1 MDCSQVK
8 ALLSEYLDG
17 MLEEETRALVEEHLS
32 ACGNC
37 REEHDSLKALV
48 QELGSMDPI
57 VPPANF
63 LGRLHER
70 MEQPSRISRLI
81 QTLFVPVRFKI
92 PLEFAAAGLV
102 AVVIFSI
109 LNIQF
114 GAYKAPQAPVQD
126 MQEQAVGEKAYPK
139 SAAGTFRKEAPAPSI
154 PQEGAI
160 AKGRAMETRPPELDI
175 LLTPKRVSG
184 GMKSP
189 TLKASPQ
196 LAWEQQEPR
205 TANVVR
211 PKSEGTDLMR
221 EKAGAAPGISS
232 PEDKAPF
239 SRSFSNAVTQEVKN
253 AVVRAGGR
261 IVAGDKTRQKGTSQE
276 VIASIPVK
284 NYPFLLEKLHAVGTL
299 QVPSE
304 MPSQEEEG
312 PLQVRIK
319 LLPEK

>member
-8 ALLSEYLDG
+8 GLLSEYLDG
-17 MLEEETRALVEEHLS
+17 MLEEENTALVEEHLS
-32 ACGNC
+32 ACDDC
-37 REEHDSLKALV
+37 RKEHDSLKALV
-48 QELGSMDPI
+48 HELGSMEPI
-57 VPPANF
+57 APSADF
-63 LGRLHER
+63 LDRLHER

-92 PLEFAAAGLV
+92 PLEFAAAALV

-114 GAYKAPQAPVQD
+114 GVYKAPQPPL
-126 MQEQAVGEKAYPK
+126 QEMKDQAVAEKAYPK
-139 SAAGTFRKEAPAPSI
+139 SAAGTLRGEAPTASI

-184 GMKSP
+184 GMKSK

-196 LAWEQQEPR
+196 PAWEQQG
-205 TANVVR
+205 TGAANVAR
-211 PKSEGTDLMR
+211 PEHEESDLMR
-221 EKAGAAPGISS
+221 EKAGAAPSISS
-232 PEDKAPF
+232 PEDKTLL
-239 SRSFSNAVTQEVKN
+239 SHSFVNAVTQEVKN
-253 AVVRAGGR
+253 AVITAGGR
-261 IVAGDKTRQKGTSQE
+261 IVAGDMTRQKGASQE
-276 VIASIPVK
+276 VIARIPVK
-284 NYPFLLEKLHAVGTL
+284 NYPFLLEKLHAVGTI